1 MWSVGTKGR
10 INMLGNGL
18 SLLLCVIL
26 GTYVPA
32 NYATQGEPS
41 PTNIQIIR
49 EAEEMGPG
57 PLDRR
62 SISIAGIYLDDTQ
75 EEVLKK
81 LGEPTEKGIEHST
94 PFPQWYYKDLNMY
107 VSFFSDGSSDE
118 KVGGVVRIS
127 VTAPTDKEKTKTNY
141 GFGIGDKVSSFEKRF
156 PKIYAYNPHEDPETH
171 EILQAFYITGK
182 ETFHIT
188 YTHYRPS
195 FWIGTV
201 NGVIEGMELTT
212 E

>member
-1 MWSVGTKGR
+1 
-10 INMLGNGL
+10 MLGNGL
-18 SLLLCVIL
+18 GLLLCVIL
-26 GTYVPA
+26 STYVPTH
-32 NYATQGEPS
+32 YAAQGEPS

-49 EAEEMGPG
+49 DSEEMGPG

-107 VSFFSDGSSDE
+107 VSFYSDGSSDE
-118 KVGGVVRIS
+118 KVGGVVRIL
-127 VTAPTDKEKTKTNY
+127 VIAPTDKEKTKTNY

-156 PKIYAYNPHEDPETH
+156 PKIYAYEPLEYPETH
-171 EILQAFYITGK
+171 EISQTFYITGQEIYK
-182 ETFHIT
+182 IT
-188 YTHYRPS
+188 GPKSEFTQYLPYFR
-195 FWIGTV
+195 IDTV
-201 NGVIEGMELTT
+201 NDSIEVMELTT

>member
-156 PKIYAYNPHEDPETH
+156 PKIYAYNPMKTLKLMKYYKHFISP
-171 EILQAFYITGK
+171 GK
-182 ETFHIT
+182 KHFI
-188 YTHYRPS
+188 
-195 FWIGTV
+195 
-201 NGVIEGMELTT
+201 
-212 E
+212 